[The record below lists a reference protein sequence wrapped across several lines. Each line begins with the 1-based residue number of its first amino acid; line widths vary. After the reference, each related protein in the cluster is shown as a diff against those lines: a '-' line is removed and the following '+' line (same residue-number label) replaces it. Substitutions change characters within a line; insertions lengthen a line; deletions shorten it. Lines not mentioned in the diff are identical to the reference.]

1 METENARKYGALS
14 GVFLMLAAMG
24 GNWLITPMAHPDASS
39 MLRVGVVAQVV
50 VGLAVAVW
58 CWRLAGRGAKKA
70 GLAS

>member
-1 METENARKYGALS
+1 
-14 GVFLMLAAMG
+14 MLAAMG